1 MVFDTNL
8 VLADNT
14 ADWTFANLVSQDY
27 GTPVLTTR
35 NDGGFAIVDLLTG
48 TGAYGMAAVLIIDE
62 EGAASTDALTVLLQ
76 ASDSDT
82 FASGIQTLANFEV
95 AGVSH
100 GVILGNECPCTVIRR
115 FATTKRY
122 VRIDASCTSA
132 DDFHTVWCLL
142 APWPFNIL

>member
-14 ADWTFANLVSQDY
+14 ADWTYANLVSQDY

-62 EGAASTDALTVLLQ
+62 EGAASTDAPIHDRPT
-76 ASDSDT
+76 ADRNYPD
-82 FASGIQTLANFEV
+82 
-95 AGVSH
+95 H
-100 GVILGNECPCTVIRR
+100 R
-115 FATTKRY
+115 KR
-122 VRIDASCTSA
+122 AAQSA
-132 DDFHTVWCLL
+132 DNSPPSPP
-142 APWPFNIL
+142 APPNSPS